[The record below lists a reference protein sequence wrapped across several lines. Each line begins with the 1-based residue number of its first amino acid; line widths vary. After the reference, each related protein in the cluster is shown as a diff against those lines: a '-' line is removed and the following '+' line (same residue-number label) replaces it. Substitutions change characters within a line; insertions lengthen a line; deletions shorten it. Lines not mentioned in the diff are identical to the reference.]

1 MNSERDLMSN
11 IFKSKK
17 SMAVIIPIAV
27 VLVLAVAVLGTG
39 IGLHNR
45 FVGLEEKTKTA
56 KAEVMSRLQQRHD
69 KMAQIVAAVEGLQDH
84 AEDIYEMITEA
95 RAAYT
100 AAQTTADYAE
110 ADALEALALTQL
122 LAVVEDNPDITA
134 SSAYYAYIDEVSAM
148 ENALAVARRDFNN
161 SVNDYNT
168 AAKKFPGSVIV
179 SMFGFERELE
189 YWKVDDGATEVPIVD
204 FTG

>member
-69 KMAQIVAAVEGLQDH
+69 KMAQIVAAVEGLQDTPR
-84 AEDIYEMITEA
+84 I
-95 RAAYT
+95 
-100 AAQTTADYAE
+100 
-110 ADALEALALTQL
+110 
-122 LAVVEDNPDITA
+122 
-134 SSAYYAYIDEVSAM
+134 
-148 ENALAVARRDFNN
+148 
-161 SVNDYNT
+161 
-168 AAKKFPGSVIV
+168 
-179 SMFGFERELE
+179 
-189 YWKVDDGATEVPIVD
+189 
-204 FTG
+204 FTR

>member
-1 MNSERDLMSN
+1 
-11 IFKSKK
+11 
-17 SMAVIIPIAV
+17 
-27 VLVLAVAVLGTG
+27 
-39 IGLHNR
+39 
-45 FVGLEEKTKTA
+45 
-56 KAEVMSRLQQRHD
+56 
-69 KMAQIVAAVEGLQDH
+69 
-84 AEDIYEMITEA
+84 MITEA

-204 FTG
+204 FTD